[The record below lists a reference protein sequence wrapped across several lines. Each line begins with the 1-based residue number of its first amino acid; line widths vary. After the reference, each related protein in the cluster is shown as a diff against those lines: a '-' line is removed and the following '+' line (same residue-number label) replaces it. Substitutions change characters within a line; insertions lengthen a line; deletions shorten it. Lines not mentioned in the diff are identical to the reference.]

1 MIKEVAFEV
10 TTVLLVSSGIVLSA
24 YACAL
29 IQRKEQ
35 NTMSNN
41 KYLYRCVARKDVN
54 NGLVNECKFEGEFP
68 EGFHHCPVCGNNLTL
83 TTRGKSVSEYMQEGL
98 RDHGK
103 TK

>member
-1 MIKEVAFEV
+1 MRK
-10 TTVLLVSSGIVLSA
+10 LV
-24 YACAL
+24 
-29 IQRKEQ
+29 
-35 NTMSNN
+35 
-41 KYLYRCVARKDVN
+41 YLYRCVPSKERN
-54 NGLVNECKFEGEFP
+54 NGLVKECNFEQEFS